1 VCACRR
7 RCDEVISFSNALC
20 CSIVQGQVPPYAQPQ
35 ITQFAVQESIIKT
48 VESAVEAYGLVS
60 LKGSDG
66 EVNVFED
73 VSALAKAYKTGDSIQ
88 FTASLNAAYDPEKKQ
103 QQSAD
108 DGSDDGVVDVEA
120 SSEEEVKTEA

>member
-1 VCACRR
+1 
-7 RCDEVISFSNALC
+7 
-20 CSIVQGQVPPYAQPQ
+20 
-35 ITQFAVQESIIKT
+35 VQESIIKT

-66 EVNVFED
+66 EFNVFED
-73 VSALAKAYKTGDSIQ
+73 VSALARAYKTGDSIQ
-88 FTASLNAAYDPEKKQ
+88 FTATLNAAYDPEKKQ

-120 SSEEEVKTEA
+120 SSEEEVKTEV